1 VIRCAAVLRLALLIA
16 LPVVGLEQIRHTSPT
31 ALAAFPVYEALHWLS
46 DSLLALPLA
55 VIAVWA
61 GGWIARRAG
70 HDRAALPDVVLHA
83 AFIALVFALV
93 LVPGAVLHEEADRL
107 THAHAALAIHTHGV
121 ADAKTAVDAP
131 TYVLGF
137 VSHALSDGIE
147 GQVVGLPVVILAL
160 LRRPHAQRRSATAGQ
175 SECEHAVPVVP
186 ASGVITHLGG
196 ERRG

>member
-1 VIRCAAVLRLALLIA
+1 MIRSAAVLRLALLIA

-55 VIAVWA
+55 LLAVWA

-70 HDRAALPDVVLHA
+70 HDREALPDVVLHA
-83 AFIALVFALV
+83 AFIALVFALL

-107 THAHAALAIHTHGV
+107 THAHASLAIHTHGV
-121 ADAKTAVDAP
+121 AESKTAVDAP

-137 VSHALSDGIE
+137 VGHAVSDGIE
-147 GQVVGLPVVILAL
+147 GQVVGLPVAILAL
-160 LRRPHAQRRSATAGQ
+160 LRSLHAQRRNVVAGQ
-175 SECEHAVPVVP
+175 SECEHAAPVVP
-186 ASGVITHLGG
+186 ASGVITRLGG